1 MGCVA
6 EVAELR
12 TSPRHQPV
20 GPAPRRIG
28 LWALSCSSAHI
39 RACCRAHGAS
49 TAAPDIGPAHH
60 ASTCSTFLSFR
71 LRAFAKWP
79 IWPCG
84 GRQHRISVL
93 RITLLHALLSFPFVY
108 EHSRSGRYGRV
119 VDGSTG
125 YRSCAS
131 CFNLLCFPLLCFAFL
146 YECSR
151 SGRYGRVVD
160 GSTGYQ
166 SCTSCFSMLYFPFCS
181 FLLQVLVKW
190 PIWPCGGRRHQIS
203 VPRISCFNLTTW

>member
-1 MGCVA
+1 MDGSTGFRYCASRFYMLYFPFLSFTSVR
-6 EVAELR
+6 EVADMAVWR
-12 TSPRHQPV
+12 
-20 GPAPRRIG
+20 
-28 LWALSCSSAHI
+28 
-39 RACCRAHGAS
+39 

-60 ASTCSTFLSFR
+60 ASTRSTFLSFR

-93 RITLLHALLSFPFVY
+93 RITLQPALFSFALLCFALRVSAKWLIWPCGGRQHRISVLRITLLHALLSFPFIY
-108 EHSRSGRYGRV
+108 ECSRSGRYGRV

-131 CFNLLCFPLLCFAFL
+131 CF
-146 YECSR
+146 
-151 SGRYGRVVD
+151 
-160 GSTGYQ
+160 
-166 SCTSCFSMLYFPFCS
+166 SMLYFPFCS
-181 FLLQVLVKW
+181 FPLQVLVKW
-190 PIWPCGGRRHQIS
+190 PIWPCGGRRHRIS

>member
-1 MGCVA
+1 MDGSTGYRSCA
-6 EVAELR
+6 SRFNLLYFPFLSFTSAREVADMA
-12 TSPRHQPV
+12 V
-20 GPAPRRIG
+20 
-28 LWALSCSSAHI
+28 WW
-39 RACCRAHGAS
+39 

-71 LRAFAKWP
+71 LRAFAKWL

-84 GRQHRISVL
+84 GRQHRLSVL
-93 RITLLHALLSFPFVY
+93 RITLLHALLSFPFLSFPFIY

-131 CFNLLCFPLLCFAFL
+131 RFNLLCFPLLCFAFL

-151 SGRYGRVVD
+151 SG
-160 GSTGYQ
+160 
-166 SCTSCFSMLYFPFCS
+166 
-181 FLLQVLVKW
+181 
-190 PIWPCGGRRHQIS
+190 
-203 VPRISCFNLTTW
+203 